1 MFDVVLLMAGSGTRT
16 LLPYNKIFYQIN
28 GQPLFMFSLEVF
40 LSFPECA
47 RIVLVV
53 KEGEEEKVLAALDSI
68 DQTRIYVVP
77 GGSQRQDSVA
87 SGMKICQE
95 ETVLIHDGARPCLLK
110 SDVERLLEVVK
121 TAPAAA
127 LAIPL
132 TDTIRQKQTSG
143 YRVLDRSTLMAM
155 QTPQAVQRKH
165 YLEALAFAQA
175 EGFYGTDDLELLERY
190 LQIEPVLVFGDA
202 RNLKVTSP
210 ADLKMVDAYLQG
222 GKRHYKIGHSH
233 DTHRFVFGR
242 PLILGG
248 VTIPCEKGLLGHS
261 DADIVY
267 HVVSEAIIG
276 ALGLGDLGQHFP
288 DTDPSF
294 HNISSSYFVTTAKQL
309 LIDHQYQI
317 SNLDITIHLE
327 EPHLK
332 IYKDQMKNNLA
343 SLLEIDSCCI
353 NVKATRGEG
362 LGFIGQKQGVSAE
375 CVVLLYPK

>member
-1 MFDVVLLMAGSGTRT
+1 PLPWVAGTGRRR
-16 LLPYNKIFYQIN
+16 P
-28 GQPLFMFSLEVF
+28 
-40 LSFPECA
+40 
-47 RIVLVV
+47 
-53 KEGEEEKVLAALDSI
+53 AL
-68 DQTRIYVVP
+68 R
-77 GGSQRQDSVA
+77 
-87 SGMKICQE
+87 
-95 ETVLIHDGARPCLLK
+95 
-110 SDVERLLEVVK
+110 ERLLEVVK

-276 ALGLGDLGQHFP
+276 ALGHWGSGTLVSIFP
-288 DTDPSF
+288 IPIPLS
-294 HNISSSYFVTTAKQL
+294 TTSPPVIL
-309 LIDHQYQI
+309 
-317 SNLDITIHLE
+317 
-327 EPHLK
+327 
-332 IYKDQMKNNLA
+332 
-343 SLLEIDSCCI
+343 
-353 NVKATRGEG
+353 
-362 LGFIGQKQGVSAE
+362 
-375 CVVLLYPK
+375 